1 VRQGASLDVSTL
13 VIHKELMRRLDQLA
27 RRTGLSPTALGNLLL
42 EAAVTEEER
51 LRARDQRV
59 AKELE
64 EVLVRAILRGEYD
77 PATSVTHEMG
87 VQPGPPG
94 EAPGPLAAT
103 VAPGSA
109 GGDGP
114 PWLDRGRR

>member
-1 VRQGASLDVSTL
+1 VSTL

-59 AKELE
+59 AKEVE

-77 PATSVTHEMG
+77 PAVSGTYARSG
-87 VQPGPPG
+87 RSSPSG
-94 EAPGPLAAT
+94 EAQGSLAAAA
-103 VAPGSA
+103 APRATGS
-109 GGDGP
+109 DGQP
-114 PWLDRGRR
+114 PLDRGRR

>member
-1 VRQGASLDVSTL
+1 VSTL

-27 RRTGLSPTALGNLLL
+27 RRTGPSPTALGNLLL

-59 AKELE
+59 AKALE

-77 PATSVTHEMG
+77 PAGSGTDARSGRSSPSGEALENPAAAVA
-87 VQPGPPG
+87 PG
-94 EAPGPLAAT
+94 EA
-103 VAPGSA
+103 
-109 GGDGP
+109 
-114 PWLDRGRR
+114 GREG